1 MLRFA
6 EYLELQ
12 DFRDRTIEGYYRV
25 PHVISKHFAKD
36 PALLSEENLRAF
48 FVHARCERDW
58 APKTIRKFVA
68 GSKHFYRGMLGQE
81 CLILNDIKSKDR
93 EILPTVLTLDEI
105 RRIFSHVRFHRY
117 RMPLLLIFACGLRV
131 SECVNLTVDDIDGP
145 GNRLFIRD
153 GKGGKDRYTILST
166 PVYHALRTYW
176 GRHRNPKWIF
186 PAVGYGSMSSEL
198 ACKHMREATDSMHPH
213 ALSARMREASK
224 AAGIT
229 KKSTCHILRHSF
241 ATHLAAAGVPLHQ
254 IQAYLGH
261 AHIET
266 TMVYAHLTPINHQQ
280 AIELIDAL
288 IEPILRR
295 PG

>member
-12 DFRDRTIEGYYRV
+12 DFRPRTIEGYYRV
-25 PHVISKHFAKD
+25 PRVISKYFDKD
-36 PALLSEENLRAF
+36 PALLSEADIRTF

-93 EILPTVLTLDEI
+93 ETLPTVLTIEEI
-105 RRIFSHVRFHRY
+105 RRILQHVRFHRY
-117 RMPLLLIFACGLRV
+117 RMPLLLIFASGLRV

-145 GNRLFIRD
+145 GNRLFIRN

-166 PVYHALRTYW
+166 PVYHALQDYW
-176 GRHRNPKWIF
+176 KQHRNPKWLF
-186 PAVGYGSMSSEL
+186 PAVGYGSRTSKWARE
-198 ACKHMREATDSMHPH
+198 HMGAAQDSMDPH
-213 ALSARMREASK
+213 ALSSRMREAAR
-224 AAGIT
+224 AAGVT
-229 KKSTCHILRHSF
+229 KQATCHILRHSF
-241 ATHLAAAGVPLHQ
+241 ATHLATAGVPLHQ

-266 TMVYAHLTPINHQQ
+266 TMVYAHLTPINHEQ
-280 AIELIDAL
+280 AIELIDEL

-295 PG
+295 